1 MAVSR
6 GCQHPFY
13 YFFILN
19 RSVLVKNYTVFLY
32 KVINLQGNQDICNE
46 KDQEAK
52 TGPARTAG
60 LQTVFDLVVKILGT
74 DGAKSSCSNN
84 IYNICC
90 N

>member
-52 TGPARTAG
+52 TG
-60 LQTVFDLVVKILGT
+60 K
-74 DGAKSSCSNN
+74 KSEHEGQQQGQQG
-84 IYNICC
+84 C
-90 N
+90 NQFFTLWLKY